1 MLYSTYKEDYKMV
14 DLLNKYY
21 NELGVELIPYDIGQT
36 GYEQLIHIINKWS
49 TELSEVSEEQD
60 YMQNIS
66 YIKDVIKR
74 EELNEFTAG
83 MKSVVDLI
91 EKDESLGIYL
101 FENIDDDRWFDY
113 LKEKAFDPKKYRILR
128 RLGRDMR

>member
-1 MLYSTYKEDYKMV
+1 MV

-113 LKEKAFDPKKYRILR
+113 LKEKAF
-128 RLGRDMR
+128 